1 MSEAYDVL
9 IVGGGHGGA
18 AAAMALRH
26 NGFAG
31 SIAIAGAEPELPYD
45 RPPLSKDYLLGE
57 KPFERMVFRSA
68 EAWAERGVELLLDS
82 SVISLDAA
90 AHRVVTAGGR
100 SIGYG
105 KLIWAAG
112 GIPFSLSCEGAA
124 TRGVHS
130 IRTRAD
136 VDRLRGELP
145 DARRAVVVGGG
156 YIGLEAAAALTKL
169 GLQVTLVEARDRVLN
184 RVAGEPL
191 SRFFEQEHRARGV
204 DVRLGAQ
211 VELIEGSGRVEGV
224 RLASGELLPAEMV
237 IVGIGIAA
245 ASNALDQAGAEG
257 GNGVRVDSRCRTSL
271 PDIFAIG
278 DCAEHRNRFAGGE
291 WVRLESVQNATDQA
305 GVAVKTI
312 CGIDA
317 QYDAVPWFWSNQYD
331 LKLQTVGLSQ
341 RHDEIVTRG
350 DPATRSFSL
359 VYLAQGRV
367 IALDCVNATRDF
379 VQGRGLVVAGAAPDR
394 AALADPAV
402 PLKSLA

>member
-1 MSEAYDVL
+1 MNDAYDVL
-9 IVGGGHGGA
+9 IVGGGQGGA

-57 KPFERMVFRSA
+57 KPFERMVFRSMD
-68 EAWAERGVELLLDS
+68 AWAERGVELLLNETVT
-82 SVISLDAA
+82 SVDAT
-90 AHRVVTAGGR
+90 AHQVVTAGGR

-112 GIPFSLSCEGAA
+112 GTPLSLSCEGAA

-130 IRTRAD
+130 IRCRAD
-136 VDRLRGELP
+136 VDQLRSELP
-145 DARRAVVVGGG
+145 DARRAIVVGGG

-169 GLQVTLVEARDRVLN
+169 GLRVTLVEAQDRVLN
-184 RVAGEPL
+184 RVAGAPL
-191 SRFFEQEHRARGV
+191 SRFFEQEHRAQGV
-204 DVRLGAQ
+204 DIRPAAQ
-211 VELIEGSGRVEGV
+211 VERIEGSERVEGA
-224 RLASGELLPAEMV
+224 RLVSGERLPADLV

-245 ASNALDQAGAEG
+245 ASFVLEQAGADH
-257 GNGVRVDSRCRTSL
+257 GNGVRVDAQCRTSL
-271 PDIFAIG
+271 PDIHAIG
-278 DCAEHRNRFAGGE
+278 DCAEHRNRFAGGK

-305 GVAVKTI
+305 AVAAKTI
-312 CGIDA
+312 CGIEA
-317 QYDAVPWFWSNQYD
+317 EHDAVPWFWSNQYD
-331 LKLQTVGLSQ
+331 LRLQTVGLSQ

-367 IALDCVNATRDF
+367 IALDCVNATRDY
-379 VQGRGLVVAGAAPDR
+379 VQGRALVLAGAAPDR

-402 PLKSLA
+402 ALKSLA